1 MNGTVFHKQQFLSYH
16 TSGKFDFH
24 HLLFYHG
31 KTLIAVLAGGIRG
44 TTYES
49 PLGASYGS
57 FVTMDIS
64 ADEALAIVEAF
75 ENYITARDVKDVFL
89 TSAPVIYQ
97 PIITQNLDF
106 ALLYRGY
113 GYQRHYISHA
123 IDLARN
129 LPILD
134 RFHPSAKRHYKHA
147 EKQADLVVKEIDK
160 VALQSELQEFYP
172 IMVENKARLGTTP
185 THTLED
191 LLRLNDLLPDLIKL
205 FTARLSGELIA
216 GFLLFRANARVALSF
231 YPMMRYAYE
240 EYKPMYLLSHRA
252 IDWAK
257 REGYAFFDLGV
268 SQDTSDDN
276 PMTPKLSLIQFKE
289 KFDSRG
295 LLRSTLWKR
304 YQ

>member
-16 TSGKFDFH
+16 APGKFSFN
-24 HLLFYHG
+24 HLLFYHN
-31 KTLIAVLAGGIRG
+31 KELIAVLAGGIRG
-44 TTYES
+44 TSYES

-64 ADEALAIVEAF
+64 ADEALAIVHAF
-75 ENYITARDVKDVFL
+75 EEYIAARGVKDVFL

-113 GYQRHYISHA
+113 AYQRHYISHT
-123 IDLARN
+123 IDLSGEQ
-129 LPILD
+129 PILD
-134 RFHPSAKRHYKHA
+134 RFHPTARRHYRHA
-147 EKQADLVVKEIDK
+147 EKQTGLVVEEIAQS
-160 VALQSELQEFYP
+160 ALPGELAEFYP

-185 THTLED
+185 THSLDD
-191 LLRLNDLLPDLIKL
+191 LLKLNELLPDLLKL

-231 YPMMRYAYE
+231 YPMMRYDFE
-240 EYKPMYLLSHRA
+240 EYKPMYLLSQRA
-252 IDWAK
+252 IEWAK
-257 REGYAFFDLGV
+257 RDGYAFFDLGV

-276 PMTPKLSLIQFKE
+276 PMTPKLSLIRFKE

-295 LLRSTLWKR
+295 LLRSTLWKK
-304 YQ
+304 YD